1 MLWDTPDKQMNFISL
16 NFIISSRALA
26 SDIIRRKIKD
36 NCWGPT
42 SHIEENMCQY

>member
-36 NCWGPT
+36 NC
-42 SHIEENMCQY
+42 